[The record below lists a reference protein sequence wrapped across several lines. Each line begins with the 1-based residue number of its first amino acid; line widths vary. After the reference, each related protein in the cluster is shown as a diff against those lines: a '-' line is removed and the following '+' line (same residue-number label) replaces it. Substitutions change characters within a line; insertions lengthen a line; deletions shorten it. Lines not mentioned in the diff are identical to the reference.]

1 MFKTPWFDKAL
12 IRSDEG
18 FSLRWG
24 RDWATYNEN
33 ERKLTFTIDVGG
45 QGASIF
51 VRRREVYQVVVM
63 DHQRRQIVLFA
74 HALELR
80 DAGGA
85 RDGGFPLARAR
96 RKDLERVRTHLGR
109 PDCGIFKRF

>member
-24 RDWATYNEN
+24 QDWATYNEN

-51 VRRREVYQVVVM
+51 VGSVTRWDDQPFHPVEPETQMRIVRNV
-63 DHQRRQIVLFA
+63 QR
-74 HALELR
+74 ALEWK
-80 DAGGA
+80 
-85 RDGGFPLARAR
+85 GFQVELIP
-96 RKDLERVRTHLGR
+96 
-109 PDCGIFKRF
+109 